1 MTSLILSYNSWW
13 LGVGVLCSKDQTET
27 ILKVEICVFSSEW
40 MNMENKTTSL
50 HHQFLWWVS
59 YLFLFL
65 LIVSMYLLTIGSGA
79 FRFMPRL
86 FSTMWWWFEYQLLVL
101 QMPLR
106 VRLLRDKIIFVIT
119 IVEKATEK
127 NSSLNLLKMH

>member
-1 MTSLILSYNSWW
+1 MTSLMLSYNSWW
-13 LGVGVLCSKDQTET
+13 LGLGVLCSKDQTET
-27 ILKVEICVFSSEW
+27 ILKVEICEFSSEW

-50 HHQFLWWVS
+50 HHQFSWWVS

-86 FSTMWWWFEYQLLVL
+86 FSTMRWWFEYQYSFCKCLLQCDRYVTNYF
-101 QMPLR
+101 R
-106 VRLLRDKIIFVIT
+106 YHNCWKSDRI
-119 IVEKATEK
+119 